1 MHSPNASLDRGSR
14 DARDELV
21 EEEVVDDRDR
31 YPDEQRA
38 RHERAPEVHVAPDQL
53 RRHAERHRLLLG
65 DGDEGERVEE
75 VLHGQRE
82 REDHRRDHP
91 RPAHRQHHAQER
103 AELAAPVDHRR
114 LLDLERHRL
123 EEPHEEPGAERDRE
137 GRVHDDQRPPGVLEA
152 ELAHDPRERD
162 EQDDRRDE
170 VRHEDGDPQILGE
183 RQPEPRERVAD
194 RKSTRLN
201 SSHTVISYAVFCL
214 KKKKR
219 QQEQNNRN
227 YAKYKKQRQKKPQQ
241 QYTDSHIINKTPNTT
256 HKNLTPTKT

>member
-1 MHSPNASLDRGSR
+1 MNDGARFFCFPLWPPGANSTTWRERAAGIDTATLAIAPVEPTRPRLLTPVGCAGFASCAYAPPTRMSSPTTTATVPLSFIDLLRQCRMHSPNASLDHGSR

-38 RHERAPEVHVAPDQL
+38 RHERAPEVHVASDQL
-53 RRHAERHRLLLG
+53 RRHAERHGLLLG

-123 EEPHEEPGAERDRE
+123 EEPHEEAAMID
-137 GRVHDDQRPPGVLEA
+137 GRSEEHTSELQSRLHLVCRILLE
-152 ELAHDPRERD
+152 
-162 EQDDRRDE
+162 
-170 VRHEDGDPQILGE
+170 
-183 RQPEPRERVAD
+183 
-194 RKSTRLN
+194 
-201 SSHTVISYAVFCL
+201 
-214 KKKKR
+214 KKKYI
-219 QQEQNNRN
+219 Q
-227 YAKYKKQRQKKPQQ
+227 
-241 QYTDSHIINKTPNTT
+241 
-256 HKNLTPTKT
+256 